1 MTNNGLMS
9 KIYKQFIQVN
19 FKKNN
24 NNNTI
29 KNRAK
34 DLNRYFPKMPYR
46 WTKST

>member
-24 NNNTI
+24 NSNPI
-29 KNRAK
+29 KKREK
-34 DLNRYFPKMPYR
+34 DLNRYFSKMPYI

>member
-24 NNNTI
+24 NNNYTYQ
-29 KNRAK
+29 ASLQTEVAG
-34 DLNRYFPKMPYR
+34 DGE
-46 WTKST
+46 